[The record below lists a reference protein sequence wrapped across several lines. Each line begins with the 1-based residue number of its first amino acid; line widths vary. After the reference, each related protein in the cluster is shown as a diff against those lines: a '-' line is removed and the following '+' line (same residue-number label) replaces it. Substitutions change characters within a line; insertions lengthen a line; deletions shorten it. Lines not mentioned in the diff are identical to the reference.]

1 MEALTP
7 IEYVANKEIIAR
19 RIARMFRSG
28 HTVNLGIGLP
38 TLVEKYLP
46 SDVEILLQS
55 EDGALGLGPP
65 PLPGLRDKDLT
76 DAGGGPA
83 TLRKGGCFFDS
94 ATSFAMIRGGH
105 IDYTVLGV
113 LEVDQE
119 GNLAN
124 YKVPGKMVPGM
135 GGAMDLCTGA
145 KTVIAA
151 TLHFQPSGASRLKRR
166 CTLPLTAVGAVHLVV
181 TDLGVF
187 SVEAGQFRLT
197 ECFAPY
203 TPRWILEHTDA
214 DIVFSEADLLF
225 DAQTLVPQGVL

>member
-1 MEALTP
+1 MESFPP
-7 IEYVANKEIIAR
+7 IEYVPNKEMIAR
-19 RIARMFRSG
+19 RIAQMFHSG
-28 HTVNLGIGLP
+28 DVVNLGIGLP
-38 TLVEKYLP
+38 TLVERYLP

-65 PLPGLRDKDLT
+65 PLPEQRDKDLT

-83 TLRKGGCFFDS
+83 TLRRGGSFFDS
-94 ATSFAMIRGGH
+94 ATSFGMIRGGH
-105 IDYTVLGV
+105 LDYTVLGV

-135 GGAMDLCTGA
+135 GGAMDLCIGA
-145 KTVIAA
+145 RTVIAA
-151 TLHFQPSGASRLKRR
+151 TLHFQPSGGSRMKRR
-166 CTLPLTAVGAVHLVV
+166 CALPLTAVGAVHVVV

-187 SVEAGQFRLT
+187 TVEGGRFRLT

-203 TPRWILEHTDA
+203 TAQWIQEHTEA
-214 DIVFSEADLLF
+214 DIVLEEEVAIL
-225 DAQTLVPQGVL
+225 QGEI